1 MAASSLLQEIRAAGL
16 TLDPAPD
23 GLRVTPKGRLTDEL
37 RQKIRAHKA
46 ELLAALSPP
55 PDDLDTLAADTAS
68 QAVTAEVLHLAA
80 HPDRAQFAL
89 RNHRDAVL
97 HFRKMAADTE
107 RLAAMYRSKIDA
119 HINEARK
126 RVTPAEFDAWLNEI
140 DHTTTERKST

>member
-1 MAASSLLQEIRAAGL
+1 MIAATLLEEIRAAGL

-55 PDDLDTLAADTAS
+55 PDDRADLEADTAS
-68 QAVTAEVLHLAA
+68 QAMTADVLHLAA

-89 RNHRDAVL
+89 KNHRDAVL

-107 RLAAMYRSKIDA
+107 RLVAMYRSKIDA
-119 HINEARK
+119 HISAARK
-126 RVTPAEFDAWLNEI
+126 RITPAEFDAWLQGL
-140 DHTTTERKST
+140 TP